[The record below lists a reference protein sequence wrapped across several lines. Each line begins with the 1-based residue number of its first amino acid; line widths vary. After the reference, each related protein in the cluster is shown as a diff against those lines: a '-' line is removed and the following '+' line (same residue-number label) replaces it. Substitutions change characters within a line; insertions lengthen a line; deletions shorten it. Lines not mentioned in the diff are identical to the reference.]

1 MSIDPYDLKRFE
13 EGRWPTSWKG
23 ALRVTRPGER
33 FKVMFALATKAAPVS
48 PELELGELLEQ
59 ILIRYA
65 AEAERRRCCRPGKGE
80 MRMLANGA

>member
-1 MSIDPYDLKRFE
+1 MREFNASDDH
-13 EGRWPTSWKG
+13 W
-23 ALRVTRPGER
+23 A
-33 FKVMFALATKAAPVS
+33 KAAPVS